1 MARASSAYG
10 VPLGV
15 LYSVGLT
22 ESGARGSLQQF
33 ALNVGGEARYP
44 STRLEAIRQVHEAE
58 RSGIGLVDVG
68 CMQINLRYHR
78 ARFASLEAMFDA
90 SKNVA
95 YGARY
100 LKELNRREGNWTQA
114 VARYHAGA
122 GNDVAQ
128 RKYVC
133 SVIRRMV
140 TEGLGGWTPS
150 ARQLCGGENNIK

>member
-1 MARASSAYG
+1 MTVLAPLPAAPPAALTSSLIAALG
-10 VPLGV
+10 HAPPGLLQTFFAGFDPL
-15 LYSVGLT
+15 
-22 ESGARGSLQQF
+22 
-33 ALNVGGEARYP
+33 
-44 STRLEAIRQVHEAE
+44 AIIRK
-58 RSGIGLVDVG
+58 
-68 CMQINLRYHR
+68 Y